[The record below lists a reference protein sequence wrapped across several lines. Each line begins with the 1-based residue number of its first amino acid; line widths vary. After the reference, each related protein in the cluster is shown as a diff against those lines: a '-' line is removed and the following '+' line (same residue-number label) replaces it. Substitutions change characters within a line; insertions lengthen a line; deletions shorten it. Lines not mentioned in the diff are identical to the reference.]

1 MSSIDDPLLTSDS
14 GMGKDR
20 RRFLIVSVFDFCLIV
35 LLWLICTVTKGNDWP
50 TVFLRE
56 IDIFEAQFM
65 KISLFD
71 IVIIAVCRMLV
82 LVFSYAVLLVDHWI
96 PVAATTI
103 ITTLFLVIKVLF
115 FFSRDQGSLPQ
126 YLVILSSFMVAWFEL
141 WLVPFRVLPRER
153 RQVVAPQIE
162 SPTVSTVR
170 VRNVQTDDEFRSAM
184 EYSSGSDAEDNKMS
198 SNLLRGK
205 VYSKAEYIEAVDR
218 AEQTARQLI
227 RQVDSWKL
235 ICRDNPEI
243 RYCEERRVYYVR
255 AEIACTPQSLF
266 RAAWKDNQLWNKQVL
281 EMRVLLHI
289 DSTTELLYSV
299 SAPALRGYIASRD
312 FLDVRRIHL
321 DTDKDV
327 YEGWYV
333 SVDSSVLPANSNK
346 KMVRGFNGP
355 NLVRVSRSS
364 TTPDISVFEWMLSSD
379 VKGDIPR
386 RLIERTM
393 SSFLLGYVRNLRNFI
408 SDRASEY
415 P

>member
-1 MSSIDDPLLTSDS
+1 MSSIDDPLLNADA

-35 LLWLICTVTKGNDWP
+35 LLWLICTVTKGNDWA

-56 IDIFEAQFM
+56 VDIFEAQFM

-96 PVAATTI
+96 PVAITTI
-103 ITTLFLVIKVLF
+103 VTTLFLVIKVLF

-126 YLVILSSFMVAWFEL
+126 YLVILSSFTVAWFEL

-153 RQVVAPQIE
+153 RQAVAPEIE
-162 SPTVSTVR
+162 SPAMGTMR
-170 VRNVQTDDEFRSAM
+170 VRNAQTDDEFRSAM
-184 EYSSGSDAEDNKMS
+184 EYSSGSDAEDDRAG
-198 SNLLRGK
+198 SNLLHGK
-205 VYSKAEYIEAVDR
+205 VYSKAEYIEAADR
-218 AEQTARQLI
+218 AEQTARQYLS
-227 RQVDSWKL
+227 QVDSWRV

-243 RYCEERRVYYVR
+243 RYCEEKRVYYVQV
-255 AEIACTPQSLF
+255 EVQCSPQSLF
-266 RAAWKDNQLWNKQVL
+266 KAIWKDNQLWNKQVV

-299 SAPALRGYIASRD
+299 TAPALRGYISSRD
-312 FLDVRRIHL
+312 FLDVRRIRM
-321 DTDKDV
+321 DTEKEV

-333 SVDSSVLPANSNK
+333 SVDSSILPANSNK
-346 KMVRGFNGP
+346 KMIRGFNGP
-355 NLVRVSRSS
+355 NLIRVSKSPS
-364 TTPDISVFEWMLSSD
+364 TPNMSTYEWILSSD
-379 VKGDIPR
+379 VKGDVPR

-393 SSFLLGYVRNLRNFI
+393 SSFLVGYARNLRNFI
-408 SDRASEY
+408 NDRAAEY